1 MGWISTSRKGLETR
15 QRFPHALVAAGAAQ
29 WVWGYHQHGQ
39 PARAACP
46 PEGWQCKAQ
55 LEFLGLY
62 ILLERL
68 NK

>member
-1 MGWISTSRKGLETR
+1 MGWISSSRKGLETR

-29 WVWGYHQHGQ
+29 GVWGYQHGQ
-39 PARAACP
+39 SARAVSP

-62 ILLERL
+62 ILLEGL